1 MSQEHPSVA
10 GGACG
15 PEEVLSYWFPK
26 DINEADIRTLQRQ
39 GKRWMA
45 GGPEVDREITERF
58 GEVLERARRGE
69 LDHWADTPRGRLAL
83 IIVLDQ
89 FSRNIYRGSPLSYSQ
104 DEKVL
109 KLALEGIDLGMD
121 RELGAVERLFL
132 APPWPLGGPCPPRAW
147 RPPRRGGSGKRA
159 APPEGDGRVRR
170 LSSQSRP
177 PRHSA
182 LRASPAPQRDTR
194 AYLHAGGARV
204 PEDRNAATLAS
215 ASFLLRPYSPECVED
230 EFFRSSLKSI
240 EDHPFGG
247 YARTH
252 PGARCLWWEGNSL

>member
-26 DINEADIRTLQRQ
+26 DINEADIHTLQRQ

-45 GGPEVDREITERF
+45 GGPEVDREITERY

-104 DEKVL
+104 DEKAL

-121 RELGAVERLFL
+121 RELGAVERLFFRL
-132 APPWPLGGPCPPRAW
+132 PLVHSEDLALHERGVRHAVEEAAKAPPHRRALAEF
-147 RPPRRGGSGKRA
+147 GGSQAPA
-159 APPEGDGRVRR
+159 A
-170 LSSQSRP
+170 
-177 PRHSA
+177 RH
-182 LRASPAPQRDTR
+182 
-194 AYLHAGGARV
+194 G
-204 PEDRNAATLAS
+204 
-215 ASFLLRPYSPECVED
+215 
-230 EFFRSSLKSI
+230 
-240 EDHPFGG
+240 
-247 YARTH
+247 
-252 PGARCLWWEGNSL
+252 